1 MRGSRNS
8 KTSDMSSPRT
18 PARQPAPQLQ
28 LQQAPQTP
36 HPASPATTTT
46 AGMFTPQYQ
55 YVYQPA
61 YQQQVE
67 YGMWHGAGG
76 LRQYA
81 ITRRDS
87 VAPSSAIVQPTTPP
101 TPPQPILMPQPTK
114 SNSLMLS

>member
-1 MRGSRNS
+1 
-8 KTSDMSSPRT
+8 
-18 PARQPAPQLQ
+18 
-28 LQQAPQTP
+28 
-36 HPASPATTTT
+36 
-46 AGMFTPQYQ
+46 MFTPQYQ